1 MVGRLRSSVMSED
14 AEKRFFHELGRLG
27 PALLAGLE
35 AIEWFQRRLHP
46 PDLPRLQSALQ
57 PAARRLAEARGDFE
71 QVMPPVGLEGLQR
84 DFLAAVEPAEK
95 ALELFAGTGD
105 AFDPE
110 AEGVARILAAMQL
123 HCRAQEALF
132 PLRRAIPPIS
142 RYFVEAP
149 FRDALSAV
157 DPEPRE
163 GVTVGLQRGRDA
175 GEGDR
180 GGFSLYIPE
189 SYDGTEPWPLV
200 VALHG
205 GSGHGR
211 DFLWTW
217 LREARGRRFL
227 LLAPTSRGPTWSLN
241 GPDHDAGPLAAMVR
255 AVRERW
261 QVDPDRILLT
271 GLSDGAT
278 YALLGGLQED
288 MPFTALAPVSGVLH
302 PMNFANGNIE
312 RANGK
317 RIYLVHGALD
327 WMFPVQIARVARDEL
342 EKAGAE
348 IVYREIDDLSHTY
361 PRDENDDILGWF
373 DPGLALPKESKTHD

>member
-1 MVGRLRSSVMSED
+1 MSED
-14 AEKRFFHELGRLG
+14 AEQRFFQELGRLG
-27 PALLAGLE
+27 PALLAGLDG
-35 AIEWFQRRLHP
+35 IEWLQRRLHP

-57 PAARRLAEARGDFE
+57 PAVGRLAEARGGFE
-71 QVMPPVGLEGLQR
+71 QVTPPEGLR
-84 DFLAAVEPAEK
+84 DLHRDLLAAVEPAEK
-95 ALELFAGTGD
+95 ALGLLAGAAD
-105 AFDPE
+105 SFDPE
-110 AEGVARILAAMQL
+110 AEGVARILAAMHL

-132 PLRRAIPPIS
+132 PLRLAIPPIG

-149 FRDALSAV
+149 FRDTLALL

-163 GVTVGLQRGRDA
+163 GIVVGLQRGRDA
-175 GEGDR
+175 GEGGR
-180 GGFSLYIPE
+180 GGFSLYIPA
-189 SYDGTEPWPLV
+189 SYDGSEPWPLV

-205 GSGHGR
+205 GSGQGR

-241 GPDHDAGPLAAMVR
+241 GPDYDAQPLAAMVR
-255 AVRERW
+255 AVSERW
-261 QVDPDRILLT
+261 KVDPQRILLT

-312 RANGK
+312 RAKGK
-317 RIYLVHGALD
+317 RIYLVHGARD

-348 IVYREIDDLSHTY
+348 IVYREIEDLSHTY
-361 PRDENDDILGWF
+361 PRDENDKILGWF
-373 DPGLALPKESKTHD
+373 DPGLALPEEPKKRD